1 MSGTEARTAAG
12 GGGQTPGGTGGGG
25 RPGRTG
31 RGPDLRV
38 FAGLSKAMALGLLRD
53 RAAVFFMLLFPLMF
67 LVFLGAL
74 LKGDSTPRVEIVQIG
89 RVEVLDALPAG
100 TREELDDFLE
110 LRRSGDREKA
120 LEEVRAGDV
129 DAVLWQHGDEVR
141 LRYSAADPTRAG
153 NVRAVVNSLVQQAN
167 IAATG
172 QPPAY
177 ELTSAQAEDE
187 SMKAIQFLTPGLL
200 GWAVSMSAVMG
211 SALVLVNWRKK
222 RILRRL
228 WLAPVSAGSV
238 IAARVGVT
246 VALALVQTLV
256 FIGVATLPYYGL
268 ELSGHWWLSLP
279 LVVCGTLAFM
289 SMGLVVGAWAKTEEA
304 ANGVSQLVVLPMA
317 FLSGAF
323 FPLEGT
329 PAWVRT
335 LSEIFPLKHLT
346 EAMQDVLSRGQGW
359 DAALPVMGGL
369 LLFAVVLTAV
379 AARFFRWDDA

>member
-1 MSGTEARTAAG
+1 M
-12 GGGQTPGGTGGGG
+12 
-25 RPGRTG
+25 
-31 RGPDLRV
+31 

-89 RVEVLDALPAG
+89 RVEVLDALPAE
-100 TREELDDFLE
+100 TREGLDDFLE
-110 LRRSGDREKA
+110 LRKSGDREKA
-120 LEEVRAGDV
+120 LDEVRAGDV

-177 ELTSAQAEDE
+177 ELTAAQAEDE

-211 SALVLVNWRKK
+211 SALVLVSWRKK

-246 VALALVQTLV
+246 VGLALLQTLV
-256 FIGVATLPYYGL
+256 FLGVATLPYYGL

-329 PAWVRT
+329 PAWVRAV
-335 LSEIFPLKHLT
+335 SDIFPLKHLT

-379 AARFFRWDDA
+379 AARLFRWDDA